1 MAAEIRMERMT
12 SPEIGAAIEAGVTS
26 VVVAAGAVEQHGPHL
41 PLFVDAE
48 HGDRLAVEIARR
60 LGGAL
65 VAPTI
70 RVGWSDHHLAF
81 PGTVSL
87 GRDTFLA
94 VCRDYCVSLAHHG
107 FRRICFVP
115 SHGGNFAPL
124 AEARDDFN
132 EVAGPDCS
140 VDVYADLAEVIGVW
154 RAVAETEAGQG
165 ARVGGHADIAETSI
179 MMALHEGLVREEL
192 AECGRLTTPED
203 EPELIR
209 RVLSEGFKSVTPN
222 GILGDA
228 RGATAELG
236 EKLVTALADRITAHF
251 AG

>member
-1 MAAEIRMERMT
+1 MSVEIRMERMT
-12 SPEIGAAIEAGVTS
+12 SPEIGRAIEAGVTT

-60 LGGAL
+60 LGASL

-70 RVGWSDHHLAF
+70 RVGWSDHHMAF
-81 PGTVSL
+81 AGTISL
-87 GRDTFLA
+87 GRETFLA
-94 VCRDYCVSLAHHG
+94 VCRDYCTSLAHHG

-124 AEARDDFN
+124 AEARSDFN
-132 EVAGPDCS
+132 EAAGPGCS
-140 VDVYADLAEVIGVW
+140 VEVYADLIEVIGTW
-154 RAVAETEAGQG
+154 REIAEAEAGMG
-165 ARVGGHADIAETSI
+165 GRVGGHADIAETSI
-179 MMALHEGLVREEL
+179 MLALHRGLVREEL
-192 AECGRLTTPED
+192 AERGMLTTPSE

-209 RVLSEGFKSVTPN
+209 RVLTEGFRSVTPN

-228 RGATAELG
+228 RGATAVLG
-236 EKLVTALADRITAHF
+236 EKMIAALADRIAAHF

>member
-12 SPEIGAAIEAGVTS
+12 SPEIGAAIENSVTT

-60 LGGAL
+60 LGSAL

-70 RVGWSDHHLAF
+70 RIGWSAHHMAF

-87 GRDTFLA
+87 EKETFLA
-94 VCRDYCVSLAHHG
+94 VCRDYVVSLARHG
-107 FRRICFVP
+107 FRRVCFVP

-124 AEARDDFN
+124 AEARDAFN
-132 EVAGPDCS
+132 EAAGPDCS
-140 VDVYADLAEVIGVW
+140 VDVYGDLAEVIGVW
-154 RAVAETEAGQG
+154 REVAEAEAGLG

-179 MMALHEGLVREEL
+179 MMAMHDGIVREEL
-192 AECGRLTTPED
+192 AERGRLTTPEE
-203 EPELIR
+203 EPEIIR
-209 RVLSEGFKSVTPN
+209 RVLSEGFASVTPN

-228 RGATAELG
+228 RGASAALG
-236 EKLVTALADRITAHF
+236 EEMITALADRMAAHF

>member
-1 MAAEIRMERMT
+1 MTAEIRMERMT
-12 SPEIGAAIEAGVTS
+12 SPEIGAAIEAGVTT

-70 RVGWSDHHLAF
+70 RVGWSDHHLDFA
-81 PGTVSL
+81 GTVSL
-87 GRDTFLA
+87 RKETFLA

-107 FRRICFVP
+107 FRRVCFVP

-124 AEARDDFN
+124 AEAHDAFN
-132 EVAGPDCS
+132 EAVGPDCS
-140 VDVYADLAEVIGVW
+140 VDVYADLIEVIGTW
-154 RAVAETEAGQG
+154 REIAETEAGLG
-165 ARVGGHADIAETSI
+165 YRVGGHADIAETSL
-179 MMALHEGLVREEL
+179 MMALHDGLVREEL
-192 AECGRLTTPED
+192 AECGQLTTPDE

-209 RVLSEGFKSVTPN
+209 RVLSEGFASVTPN

-228 RGATAELG
+228 RGATPELG
-236 EKLVTALADRITAHF
+236 EKMIAALADRIAAHF
-251 AG
+251 AA

>member
-1 MAAEIRMERMT
+1 MSAEIRMERMT
-12 SPEIGAAIEAGVTS
+12 SPEIGAAIETGVTT

-60 LGGAL
+60 LGRAL

-81 PGTVSL
+81 AGTVSL

-94 VCRDYCVSLAHHG
+94 VCRDYCASLAHHG

-124 AEARDDFN
+124 AEARDAFN
-132 EVAGPDCS
+132 EAAGPDCS
-140 VDVYADLAEVIGVW
+140 VDVYADLGEVIGVW
-154 RAVAETEAGQG
+154 RGVAEASGLG
-165 ARVGGHADIAETSI
+165 RRVGGHADIAETSI
-179 MMALHEGLVREEL
+179 MMAMHRDLVREEL
-192 AECGRLTTPED
+192 AECGRLTTPEE

-209 RVLSEGFKSVTPN
+209 RVLSEGFRSVTPN

-236 EKLVTALADRITAHF
+236 EKMIAALADRIAAHF

>member
-1 MAAEIRMERMT
+1 MSAEIRMERMT
-12 SPEIGAAIEAGVTS
+12 SPEIGAAIEAGVTT

-41 PLFVDAE
+41 PLFMDAE

-60 LGGAL
+60 LGGSL

-70 RVGWSDHHLAF
+70 RVGWSAHHMAF
-81 PGTVSL
+81 SGTVSL
-87 GRDTFLA
+87 EKDTFLA
-94 VCRDYCVSLAHHG
+94 VCHDYCVSLAHHG
-107 FRRICFVP
+107 FRRVCLLP

-124 AEARDDFN
+124 AEAREAFN
-132 EVAGPDCS
+132 EAAGPGCS
-140 VDVYADLAEVIGVW
+140 VDVYSDLIEVIGTW
-154 RAVAETEAGQG
+154 REIAEAEAGLG

-179 MMALHEGLVREEL
+179 MMAIHAGLVREEL
-192 AECGRLTTPED
+192 AACGQLTTPAE

-228 RGATAELG
+228 RGATADLG
-236 EKLVTALADRITAHF
+236 EKMITVLADRIAAHF

>member
-1 MAAEIRMERMT
+1 MSAEIRMERMT
-12 SPEIGAAIEAGVTS
+12 SPEIGAAIEAGVTT

-41 PLFVDAE
+41 PLFMDAE

-60 LGGAL
+60 LGDAL

-70 RVGWSDHHLAF
+70 RVGWSDHHMGFA
-81 PGTVSL
+81 GTVSL
-87 GRDTFLA
+87 SKATFLA
-94 VCRDYCVSLAHHG
+94 VCCDYCGSLARHG
-107 FRRICFVP
+107 FRRVCLVP

-124 AEARDDFN
+124 AEAREAFN
-132 EVAGPDCS
+132 EAAGPDCS
-140 VDVYADLAEVIGVW
+140 VDVYADLIEVIGTW
-154 RAVAETEAGQG
+154 REIAEAEAGFG

-179 MMALHEGLVREEL
+179 MMAMHDGLVREDRV
-192 AECGRLTTPED
+192 ECGQLTTPEE

-228 RGATAELG
+228 RGATAEMG
-236 EKLVTALADRITAHF
+236 EKMITALADRIAAHF
-251 AG
+251 GA

>member
-12 SPEIGAAIEAGVTS
+12 SPEIGAAIEAGITT

-60 LGGAL
+60 LGRAL

-70 RVGWSDHHLAF
+70 RVGWSAHHMAF

-87 GRDTFLA
+87 EKETFLA
-94 VCRDYCVSLAHHG
+94 VCRDYAVSLAHHG
-107 FRRICFVP
+107 FRRVCFVP

-124 AEARDDFN
+124 AEARDAFN
-132 EVAGPDCS
+132 EAAGPDCS

-154 RAVAETEAGQG
+154 RDVAEAEAGLG
-165 ARVGGHADIAETSI
+165 GRVGGHADVAETSI
-179 MMALHEGLVREEL
+179 MMAMHDGIVREEL
-192 AECGRLTTPED
+192 AECGRLTTPEE

-209 RVLSEGFKSVTPN
+209 RVLSEEFASVTPN

-228 RGATAELG
+228 RGASAELG
-236 EKLVTALADRITAHF
+236 EKMIAALADRMAAHF
-251 AG
+251 EA

>member
-1 MAAEIRMERMT
+1 MSAEIRMERMT
-12 SPEIGAAIEAGVTS
+12 SPEIGAAIEAGVTT

-60 LGGAL
+60 LGRAL

-70 RVGWSDHHLAF
+70 RVGWSDHHLDFA
-81 PGTVSL
+81 GTVSL
-87 GRDTFLA
+87 RKETFLA

-107 FRRICFVP
+107 FRRVCFVP

-124 AEARDDFN
+124 AEARDAFN
-132 EVAGPDCS
+132 EAVGPDCS
-140 VDVYADLAEVIGVW
+140 VDVYADLIEVIGTW
-154 RAVAETEAGQG
+154 REIAETEAGLG
-165 ARVGGHADIAETSI
+165 YRVGGHADIAETSI
-179 MMALHEGLVREEL
+179 IMALHAGLVREEL
-192 AECGRLTTPED
+192 AECGQLTTPDE

-209 RVLSEGFKSVTPN
+209 RVLSEGFRSVTPN

-228 RGATAELG
+228 RGATPELG
-236 EKLVTALADRITAHF
+236 EKMIAALADRIAAHF

>member
-1 MAAEIRMERMT
+1 MVAEIRMERMT
-12 SPEIGAAIEAGVTS
+12 SPEIGAAIEDGVTT

-60 LGGAL
+60 LGRAL

-70 RVGWSDHHLAF
+70 RVGWSAHHMAF

-87 GRDTFLA
+87 EKETFLA
-94 VCRDYCVSLAHHG
+94 VCRDYVVSLAHHG
-107 FRRICFVP
+107 FRRVCFVP

-124 AEARDDFN
+124 AETRDSFN
-132 EVAGPDCS
+132 EAAGPDCS

-154 RAVAETEAGQG
+154 REVAEAEVGLG

-179 MMALHEGLVREEL
+179 MMAMHDGIVREEL
-192 AECGRLTTPED
+192 AERGRLTTPEE

-209 RVLSEGFKSVTPN
+209 RVLSEGFASVTPN

-228 RGATAELG
+228 RGAGAELG
-236 EKLVTALADRITAHF
+236 EKMIVVLADRMAAHF
-251 AG
+251 GA